1 MDLQSIVKQPNTTL
15 IDVREPF
22 EFAGHHVNGAKNIP
36 LQTIPDKMEELRRLD
51 GPIVLYCRS
60 GNRSGMATNFLKSH
74 GFNNVYNGGSV
85 TAVEYF
91 LLPDATNV

>member
-22 EFAGHHVNGAKNIP
+22 EFATHHVQGAVNIP
-36 LQTIPDKMEELRRLD
+36 LQTIPKKMDELRELK

-60 GNRSGMATNFLKSH
+60 GNRSGMATKFLQSH
-74 GFNNVYNGGSV
+74 GFQEVYNGGSV

-91 LLPDATNV
+91 LLPDASNV